1 MTSHDRAAP
10 ADRRPAVLG
19 FGTYD
24 TRVHPRAGTVL
35 EGLAARGAQVDR
47 CVEPL
52 GFSTAQ
58 RVAMLRQPWRL
69 PLLGVRLLGC
79 WARLALRARNRTP
92 DAVVVGYM
100 GHFDIHLARLLFR
113 RTPIVLDH
121 LIGAGDTA
129 ADRRVGGRLRGALLR
144 RLDRAALRAAD
155 VVLVDTQE
163 HRDLVPEALRPKT
176 VVAPVGAPAAWF
188 EAAPEKETDK
198 STVPPLPAPAA
209 DTALDPLRVIFFGL
223 YTPLQGAPVIGEA
236 LGLLADAPIA
246 ATMIGD
252 GQDRAAAERAA
263 AANPH
268 VTWLDWAEAERLP
281 GLVAGHDVCL
291 GIFGTTVKAARV
303 VPNKVYQGLAAGCAV
318 ATSDTGPQRR
328 ALGDGDAV
336 VFVPPG
342 DPRALAEALR
352 SLAGD
357 ADDLKRRRAAGHAL
371 AQQRFTA
378 HGVTAELAERLR
390 TLPGLEALT

>member
-1 MTSHDRAAP
+1 MTSHDRVTP
-10 ADRRPAVLG
+10 AERRPAVLG

-35 EGLAARGAQVDR
+35 QGLAARGAQVEQ

-52 GFSTAQ
+52 GLSTAQ

-69 PLLGVRLLGC
+69 PMFGARLLGC
-79 WARLALRARNRTP
+79 WARLAMRARGQTP

-100 GHFDIHLARLLFR
+100 GHFDVHLARLLFR
-113 RTPIVLDH
+113 HTTIVLDH

-129 ADRRVGGRLRGALLR
+129 ADRRVGGRLRGGLLR

-163 HRDLVPEALRPKT
+163 HRDLVPEALRHKT
-176 VVAPVGAPAAWF
+176 VVAPVGAPDAWF
-188 EAAPEKETDK
+188 KATPGNESDK
-198 STVPPLPAPAA
+198 STATSTPRPAP
-209 DTALDPLRVIFFGL
+209 LRLVFFGL

-236 LGLLADAPIA
+236 LALLADAPIT
-246 ATMIGD
+246 ATMVGD
-252 GQDRAAAERAA
+252 GQDRAATERAA
-263 AANPH
+263 AANPQ
-268 VTWLDWAEAERLP
+268 VTWLDWVEAERLP

-291 GIFGTTVKAARV
+291 GIFGTTAKAQRV

-328 ALGDGDAV
+328 ALDDGDAV
-336 VFVPPG
+336 VFVRPG

-352 SLAGD
+352 SLASD

-378 HGVTAELAERLR
+378 HGVTNELAERLR
-390 TLPGLEALT
+390 ARPGWEALT